1 MQMLGLRGSS
11 KDRGRGGDPS
21 PSSSSAAAGGTGTPR
36 SPFAAEAG
44 GEGGGGRPLRLVY
57 CDERGLFRMDPEA
70 VAALQLV
77 KGPVGVVSVCG
88 RARQGKSFILNQV
101 RLPSLAAVQSWFG
114 MISVPFGAPRKHE
127 NFVGFGNYRPSEKN
141 CEVMMVETKNFS
153 S

>member
-1 MQMLGLRGSS
+1 MMQMLGLRGSAS
-11 KDRGRGGDPS
+11 KDRGRGGDAS
-21 PSSSSAAAGGTGTPR
+21 PSSSSAAAAAGGTGTPRSPWTPTASSPR

-57 CDERGLFRMDPEA
+57 CDERGRFRMDPEA

-101 RLPSLAAVQSWFG
+101 RTPSLAA
-114 MISVPFGAPRKHE
+114 AP
-127 NFVGFGNYRPSEKN
+127 S
-141 CEVMMVETKNFS
+141 
-153 S
+153 

>member
-1 MQMLGLRGSS
+1 MMQMLGLRGSVS
-11 KDRGRGGDPS
+11 KDRGRGGDAS
-21 PSSSSAAAGGTGTPR
+21 PSSSSAAAAAAGGTGTPRSPWTPASSPR

-57 CDERGLFRMDPEA
+57 CDERGRFRMDPEA

-101 RLPSLAAVQSWFG
+101 RTPSLAA
-114 MISVPFGAPRKHE
+114 AP
-127 NFVGFGNYRPSEKN
+127 S
-141 CEVMMVETKNFS
+141 
-153 S
+153 

>member
-1 MQMLGLRGSS
+1 MMQMLGLRGSVS
-11 KDRGRGGDPS
+11 KDRGRGGDAS
-21 PSSSSAAAGGTGTPR
+21 PSSSSAAAAAGGTGTPRSPWTPASSPR

-57 CDERGLFRMDPEA
+57 CDERGRFRMDPEA

-101 RLPSLAAVQSWFG
+101 RSPSLAAT
-114 MISVPFGAPRKHE
+114 
-127 NFVGFGNYRPSEKN
+127 PS
-141 CEVMMVETKNFS
+141 
-153 S
+153 